1 MDRVQHRRIKRGSDV
16 RLVSFSLP
24 PVIVSF
30 HGFSHGSLGSGAKTF
45 ANDGRG
51 VKDKGEGFVEILFFR
66 RDKTCFDI
74 IAPSF
79 SPLLPL
85 LTITND

>member
-24 PVIVSF
+24 PVTVSF
-30 HGFSHGSLGSGAKTF
+30 HGFSHGSLGSGAKTR
-45 ANDGRG
+45 RG

-79 SPLLPL
+79 SLPLPL